1 MAEQLTLPWPG
12 TEARCSKCQGEGT
25 VYYLHATRP
34 GVDVVGGK
42 RVVCPLCAGT
52 ASVRVPVQD
61 KTGRA
66 PRTML

>member
-12 TEARCSKCQGEGT
+12 TDEPCPKCQGEGD
-25 VYYLHATRP
+25 VYYLHASRT

-52 ASVRVPVQD
+52 GRV
-61 KTGRA
+61 RA
-66 PRTML
+66 PAQDQTAREQQTMP